1 MEYYM
6 ERPTKEQI
14 RTLPLYI
21 GLGLLDI
28 KIIENETDAEDAL
41 KALENEVC
49 LGFDTESKP
58 IFLKGEVSPGPTLI
72 QLATESKAFLFPTR
86 FPCAVSSAGKI
97 LSNSNIKKV
106 GFGLNGDNKELRD
119 KLNIHIANTED
130 LSVKLKKIVEE
141 KNRIGAR
148 AAVAMVLK
156 ARLGKGAQKSNW
168 GAYPLKNNQIIY
180 AANDAHS
187 AICVEI
193 SLRGNLEVIEKS

>member
-1 MEYYM
+1 M

-14 RTLPLYI
+14 RELPLYV
-21 GLGLLDI
+21 GLDLSDI
-28 KIIENETDAEDAL
+28 KIIENELDAEN
-41 KALENEVC
+41 ALEALEHEVC

-58 IFLKGEVSPGPTLI
+58 IFLKGEVSSGPTLI
-72 QLATESKAFLFPTR
+72 QLATETKAYLFPTR

-97 LSNSNIKKV
+97 LSNPNIKKI

-119 KLNIHIANTED
+119 KLNINIVNTED
-130 LSVKLKKIVEE
+130 LSVKLKKIAGE

-168 GAYPLKNNQIIY
+168 GAYPLKDNQIVY
-180 AANDAHS
+180 AANDAHC
-187 AICVEI
+187 AIC
-193 SLRGNLEVIEKS
+193 IEKVLEKV

>member
-1 MEYYM
+1 M

-21 GLGLLDI
+21 GLGMLDI

-72 QLATESKAFLFPTR
+72 QLATESRAFLFPTR

-97 LSNSNIKKV
+97 LSNPNIKKV

-130 LSVKLKKIVEE
+130 LSVKLKKLAEE

-187 AICVEI
+187 AICVEM
-193 SLRGNLEVIEKS
+193 SLRGN